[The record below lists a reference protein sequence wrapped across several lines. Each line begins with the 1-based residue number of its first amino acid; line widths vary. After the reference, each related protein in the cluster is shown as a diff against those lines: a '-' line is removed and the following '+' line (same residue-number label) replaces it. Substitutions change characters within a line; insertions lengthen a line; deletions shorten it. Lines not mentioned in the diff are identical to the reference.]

1 MITAIFK
8 NVYEKFS
15 NTKKQKI
22 IPKIVD
28 TMENIED
35 DTFSSKGIFT
45 SRFALIRGLPQIGNL
60 IVYKKVYRKRIQST
74 IIYPEQEEEVKEEPI
89 ELNNTKIKDYK
100 IKVKIDVI
108 KQNENQEI
116 VKKYN
121 EIKPPNWLA
130 LEILQRAESGFQIE
144 IPANKNVKCTN
155 QNEKIKQLRWMNKT
169 LVCHRNY
176 PTFNEAELQLLFRA
190 MHSVLGDNVYLE

>member
-1 MITAIFK
+1 MIRAIFK
-8 NVYEKFS
+8 NIYEKFS

-22 IPKIVD
+22 IPKNVD

-45 SRFALIRGLPQIGNL
+45 SRFALIKGLPQIGNL
-60 IVYKKVYRKRIQST
+60 IVYKKVYTNRMQST
-74 IIYPEQEEEVKEEPI
+74 IIYPEEEVKEEPI
-89 ELNNTKIKDYK
+89 QLNNEKIKEYK

-116 VKKYN
+116 VEKYN
-121 EIKPPNWLA
+121 EIKPANWSP
-130 LEILQRAESGFQIE
+130 LEILQRAEGGFKIE
-144 IPANKNVKCTN
+144 ISDKKNVKCTN
-155 QNEKIKQLRWMNKT
+155 QNDKIKQLLWMNKT

-190 MHSVLGDNVYLE
+190 MHCVLRNNVYLE

>member
-1 MITAIFK
+1 MITAILK

-15 NTKKQKI
+15 NTKKEKI
-22 IPKIVD
+22 IPKNVD
-28 TMENIED
+28 TIKNIED

-45 SRFALIRGLPQIGNL
+45 SRFALITGLPQIGNL
-60 IVYKKVYRKRIQST
+60 IVYKKVYRNRMQST
-74 IIYPEQEEEVKEEPI
+74 IIYPEQEEVKEEPI
-89 ELNNTKIKDYK
+89 ELNNTKIKEYK

-108 KQNENQEI
+108 KQHENQEI

>member
-22 IPKIVD
+22 IPKNVD
-28 TMENIED
+28 TMKNIED

-45 SRFALIRGLPQIGNL
+45 SRFALIKGLPQIGNL
-60 IVYKKVYRKRIQST
+60 IVYKKVYRNRMQST
-74 IIYPEQEEEVKEEPI
+74 IIYPEQEEVKEEPI
-89 ELNNTKIKDYK
+89 ELNNEKIKEYK

-116 VKKYN
+116 VEKYN
-121 EIKPPNWLA
+121 EIKPANWSP
-130 LEILQRAESGFQIE
+130 LEILQRAEGGFQIE
-144 IPANKNVKCTN
+144 VPDKKNVKCTN
-155 QNEKIKQLRWMNKT
+155 QNDKIKQLRWMNKT
-169 LVCHRNY
+169 LVCRNSY
-176 PTFNEAELQLLFRA
+176 IGFNHVELQLLFRA

>member
-45 SRFALIRGLPQIGNL
+45 SRFALIKGLPQIGNL
-60 IVYKKVYRKRIQST
+60 IVYKKVYRNRMQST
-74 IIYPEQEEEVKEEPI
+74 IIYPEQEEVKEEPI

-116 VKKYN
+116 VEKYN
-121 EIKPPNWLA
+121 EIKPANWQP
-130 LEILQRAESGFQIE
+130 LEILQRAEGGFQIE
-144 IPANKNVKCTN
+144 IPDKKNVKCRN
-155 QNEKIKQLRWMNKT
+155 QNDKIKQLRWMNKT
-169 LVCHRNY
+169 LVCRNSY
-176 PTFNEAELQLLFRA
+176 IGFNHVELQLLFRA

>member
-60 IVYKKVYRKRIQST
+60 IVYRNRMQST
-74 IIYPEQEEEVKEEPI
+74 IIYPEQEEVKEEPI
-89 ELNNTKIKDYK
+89 ELNNTKIKEYK

-116 VKKYN
+116 VEKYN
-121 EIKPPNWLA
+121 EIKPVNWLP

-155 QNEKIKQLRWMNKT
+155 QNEKIKQLQWMNKT

>member
-22 IPKIVD
+22 IPKNVE
-28 TMENIED
+28 TMQNIED

-60 IVYKKVYRKRIQST
+60 IVYKKVYRNRMQST
-74 IIYPEQEEEVKEEPI
+74 IIYPEQEEVKEEPI
-89 ELNNTKIKDYK
+89 ELNNEKIKEYK

-116 VKKYN
+116 VEKYN
-121 EIKPPNWLA
+121 ELKPANWQP
-130 LEILQRAESGFQIE
+130 LEILQRAEGGFQIE
-144 IPANKNVKCTN
+144 IPDKKNVKCTN
-155 QNEKIKQLRWMNKT
+155 QNDKIKQLRWMNKT
-169 LVCHRNY
+169 LVCRNSY
-176 PTFNEAELQLLFRA
+176 IGFNHVELQLLFRA

>member
-22 IPKIVD
+22 IPKNVE
-28 TMENIED
+28 TMQNIED

-60 IVYKKVYRKRIQST
+60 IVYKKVYRNRMQST
-74 IIYPEQEEEVKEEPI
+74 IIYPEQEEVKEEPI
-89 ELNNTKIKDYK
+89 ELNNEKIKEYK

-116 VKKYN
+116 VEKYN
-121 EIKPPNWLA
+121 ELKPANWQP

-169 LVCHRNY
+169 LVCRNSY
-176 PTFNEAELQLLFRA
+176 IGFNHVELQLLFRA

>member
-60 IVYKKVYRKRIQST
+60 IVYKKVYRNRMQST
-74 IIYPEQEEEVKEEPI
+74 IIYPEQEEVKKEPI
-89 ELNNTKIKDYK
+89 ELNNEKIKEYK

-116 VKKYN
+116 VEKYN
-121 EIKPPNWLA
+121 ELKPANWQP
-130 LEILQRAESGFQIE
+130 LEILQRAEGGFQIE
-144 IPANKNVKCTN
+144 IPDKKNVKCTN
-155 QNEKIKQLRWMNKT
+155 QNDKIKQLRWMNKT
-169 LVCHRNY
+169 LVCRNSY
-176 PTFNEAELQLLFRA
+176 IGFNHVELQLLFRA

>member
-15 NTKKQKI
+15 NTKKEKI

-28 TMENIED
+28 TIKNIED

-60 IVYKKVYRKRIQST
+60 IVYRKRIQST

-116 VKKYN
+116 VEKYN
-121 EIKPPNWLA
+121 EIKPVNWLP

-155 QNEKIKQLRWMNKT
+155 
-169 LVCHRNY
+169 
-176 PTFNEAELQLLFRA
+176 
-190 MHSVLGDNVYLE
+190 